1 MSTLL
6 TRVVAIA
13 GAGFLLGVG
22 HSWMRVAWMGRPGI
36 VLSRAELT
44 PTGGA
49 PLVPPTKPGTGDPSD
64 TESSQEVSPLD
75 APVKAGSLTLRE
87 ASDLHEQGAYFLD
100 ARHEEDFVAGRIAGA
115 ILMPAS
121 RAETREGQADL
132 DTIPPGSVVVI
143 YCTGGDCDASENT
156 AIRLTQLQYE
166 FDVRILGKGYSDWQ
180 EAGLAVES
188 GEVAP

>member
-13 GAGFLLGVG
+13 GAGFILGVG
-22 HSWMRVAWMGRPGI
+22 HSWVRVAWMGRPGI
-36 VLSRAELT
+36 VLSRSELIPSGESRAVAPV
-44 PTGGA
+44 PTGA
-49 PLVPPTKPGTGDPSD
+49 DTPSDPGTTGAA
-64 TESSQEVSPLD
+64 SPLD
-75 APVKAGSLTLRE
+75 APVKAGALTLRE
-87 ASDLHEQGAYFLD
+87 ASVLHEEGAYFLD
-100 ARHEEDFVAGRIAGA
+100 ARHEEDFVAGRITGA

-166 FDVRILGKGYSDWQ
+166 FDVRILGKGYSDWL

>member
-22 HSWMRVAWMGRPGI
+22 HSWVRVAWMGRPGI
-36 VLSRAELT
+36 VLSRAELV
-44 PTGGA
+44 PTGGG
-49 PLVPPTKPGTGDPSD
+49 PSLTQVTPGAGDPGD
-64 TESSQEVSPLD
+64 ADATGAVSPLD
-75 APVKAGSLTLRE
+75 AAVKAGSLTLRE
-87 ASDLHEQGAYFLD
+87 ASVLHEEGAFFLD

-115 ILMPAS
+115 MLMPAS

-132 DTIPPGSVVVI
+132 DTIPPGSTVVI
-143 YCTGGDCDASENT
+143 YCTGGDCDSSENT

-166 FDVRILGKGYSDWQ
+166 FDVRILGKGYTDWQ
-180 EAGLAVES
+180 EAGLPVES